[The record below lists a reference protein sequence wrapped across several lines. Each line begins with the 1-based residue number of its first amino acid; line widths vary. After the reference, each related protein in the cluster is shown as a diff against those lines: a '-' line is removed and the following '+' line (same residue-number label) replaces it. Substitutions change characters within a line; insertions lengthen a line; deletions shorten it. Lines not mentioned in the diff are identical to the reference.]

1 VILPIYGFG
10 GISKTTFAKLIF
22 GDAQFNDYSRVWVYV
37 SQVFDSKKIGNSII
51 SQVSNNGDSY
61 IIQNQMINKRLQEL
75 LAGKKILVVLD
86 DMWRDRDN
94 ECQLKELRAMLRVGE
109 GSKVVVLV
117 TTRDVVMAKELCTIE
132 PHKLDPLTDDMCWTI
147 IKQKSDTP
155 CSFGLSATSQQYFS
169 LRTNQPPATRQ
180 QYFSLRTNQPPAT
193 RQQYFSLRTNQHQGT
208 SQMNRLFESK
218 DCKEQLE
225 HLGRCLAMRCGGVA
239 LVAQTFGYML
249 RSMTFD
255 EWKSVRDSDIW
266 NVSATR
272 DARSPQHKVLASLR
286 LSYNSMP
293 PYLKLCFGYCATFP
307 KGYNIAKGGLIHQ
320 WISLGLH

>member
-1 VILPIYGFG
+1 
-10 GISKTTFAKLIF
+10 
-22 GDAQFNDYSRVWVYV
+22 
-37 SQVFDSKKIGNSII
+37 
-51 SQVSNNGDSY
+51 
-61 IIQNQMINKRLQEL
+61 
-75 LAGKKILVVLD
+75 
-86 DMWRDRDN
+86 
-94 ECQLKELRAMLRVGE
+94 
-109 GSKVVVLV
+109 
-117 TTRDVVMAKELCTIE
+117 
-132 PHKLDPLTDDMCWTI
+132 
-147 IKQKSDTP
+147 
-155 CSFGLSATSQQYFS
+155 
-169 LRTNQPPATRQ
+169 
-180 QYFSLRTNQPPAT
+180 
-193 RQQYFSLRTNQHQGT
+193 
-208 SQMNRLFESK
+208 MNRLFESK

-239 LVAQTFGYML
+239 LVAQSLGYML

-320 WISLGLH
+320 WISLGLHWATKHIIHLATEWKLCSAAFGVVLSPSFKVTLSESIPYKH